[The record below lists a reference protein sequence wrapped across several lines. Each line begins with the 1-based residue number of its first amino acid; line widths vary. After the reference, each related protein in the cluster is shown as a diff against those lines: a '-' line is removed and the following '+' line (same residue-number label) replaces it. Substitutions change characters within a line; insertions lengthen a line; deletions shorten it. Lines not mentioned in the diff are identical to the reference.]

1 MPSLNFNKNK
11 YYVLKRNIIVLIRN
25 DWKYIDKNCLY
36 SINSIGQIRNN
47 KTNKL
52 LSLHKN
58 KYGYIIAG
66 LKINN
71 KYKSFSVHRLVAKL
85 FINNPNP
92 KEFNVVNHINENK
105 SDNRA
110 ENLEWCTQSYNHN
123 YGNALNKQAKSHGV
137 PVVAIKDN
145 NIIIAGSGIILAKYL
160 NTKTVIANAIRFKQ
174 KCKGYIIKYATTKQA
189 MILGNKEIVVTIIN

>member
-11 YYVLKRNIIVLIRN
+11 YYVPKRNIIVPIRN

-36 SINSIGQIRNN
+36 SINSAGQIRNN

-52 LSLHKN
+52 LNLHKN
-58 KYGYIIAG
+58 KYGYIVTN

-71 KYKSFSVHRLVAKL
+71 INKNVQVHRLVAEL
-85 FINNPNP
+85 FIDNLNP
-92 KEFNVVNHINENK
+92 KELNVVNHINENK

-145 NIIIAGSGIILAKYL
+145 KVIIACSGVILANRL
-160 NTKTVIANAIRFKQ
+160 NTKTVIANAIRFSQ
-174 KCKGYIIKYATTKQA
+174 KCNGYIIKYATTKQA
-189 MILGNKEIVVTIIN
+189 MILGNKEIVTITI